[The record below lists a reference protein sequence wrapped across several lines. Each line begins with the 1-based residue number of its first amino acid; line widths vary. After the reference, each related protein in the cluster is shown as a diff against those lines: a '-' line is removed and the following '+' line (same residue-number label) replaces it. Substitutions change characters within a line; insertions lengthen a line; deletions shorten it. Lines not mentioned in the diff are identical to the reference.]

1 MRSSSESRHLE
12 RQRIL
17 SRLEELKNRVI
28 SALDSTSRPPFA
40 KTPLK
45 YPRQFRKSS
54 PENLVTAKPVV
65 TDLPSPK
72 LASKSQP
79 ETQTNHQHKDLL
91 RIVSKIRAS
100 NNQIRELLKL
110 PISDGN
116 ILHDLDISK
125 EQRFSVR

>member
-28 SALDSTSRPPFA
+28 FALNSTSRPPFA

-45 YPRQFRKSS
+45 YPKQFPKSS
-54 PENLVTAKPVV
+54 PDNLVTAKPVV

-72 LASKSQP
+72 LGSKSQP
-79 ETQTNHQHKDLL
+79 KSQANHQQRDLL

-110 PISDGN
+110 PISDGD